1 MLIELPE
8 GSALL
13 SYRDSEQELSLV
25 FDNGTSLIRD
35 TVSSSA
41 AILEGRGQKRA
52 NMSTV
57 AIIVAFILL

>member
-25 FDNGTSLIRD
+25 FDNGISLIRD
-35 TVSSSA
+35 TVCR
-41 AILEGRGQKRA
+41 EWE
-52 NMSTV
+52 
-57 AIIVAFILL
+57 